1 MPRSTSPVRAR
12 GAGAIEAL
20 AEPATSK
27 TLAGAV
33 LASMRSD
40 ILELRLAPGVKL
52 PFESL
57 REKYDVGLSPLRESL
72 SRLVVEG
79 LVTSEDQRGFRVAPL
94 TVEDFVDL
102 TTLRREIEVMAV
114 SRSVERGGDT
124 WEADLVRAFHHMY
137 LASSTV
143 TRDYPT
149 EWARRHM
156 AFHEA
161 LVAACG
167 SPRLLRLRRQLFDHF
182 ERYQRAAPRH
192 VWKNSIRD
200 TEHKKIVDAALARNV
215 EKVVALTRAH
225 IRVLDVI
232 VDAVKALQPRA
243 DRSGGP

>member
-1 MPRSTSPVRAR
+1 MRRSISLSGIRNNLDLEPIA
-12 GAGAIEAL
+12 EA
-20 AEPATSK
+20 AVSK

-40 ILELRLAPGVKL
+40 ILELRLAPGSKL

-57 REKYDVGLSPLRESL
+57 RERYDAGFSPLRESL

-79 LVTSEDQRGFRVAPL
+79 LVIGEDQRGFRVAPL
-94 TVEDFVDL
+94 TVEDFIDL

-124 WEADLVRAFHHMY
+124 WEADLVRAFHHML
-137 LASSTV
+137 LASAPV
-143 TRDYPT
+143 NRGYPT
-149 EWARRHM
+149 EWARRHK

-167 SPRLLRLRRQLFDHF
+167 SPRLLLLRRQLFDHF
-182 ERYQRAAPRH
+182 MRYQRVAPRH

-200 TEHKKIVDAALARNV
+200 TEHKKIVDAAVSRNID
-215 EKVVALTRAH
+215 KVAALTRAH
-225 IRVLDVI
+225 IRILDEI
-232 VDAVKALQPRA
+232 LDGVKAFQ
-243 DRSGGP
+243 SKKG